1 MNIKVGDRVVLK
13 DDCMTYTIHARRVA
27 VKAGCEEELLSK
39 GFVHGNWADELAP
52 ASAGGLKGT
61 VVLRIDDEY
70 LAVELDDYKNTRY
83 AVTVVFESDVAID
96 NGVDDAE
103 DATDHLL
110 ESSAN
115 AQRLYESIAQLHI
128 GQTVS
133 TADATK
139 EGSTECKA
147 PSPAIMVHVV
157 ERLLNRKGAV
167 CYILQYKIESTCT
180 FKMVV
185 EETELVDFLD
195 EMRKSYFRCVL
206 LEVNDGVV

>member
-13 DDCMTYTIHARRVA
+13 DDCMTYTIHARQVA
-27 VKAGCEEELLSK
+27 VKAGCEEELLST

-167 CYILQYKIESTCT
+167 CYILQYKIEGTCT

>member
-13 DDCMTYTIHARRVA
+13 DDCMTYTIHARQVA
-27 VKAGCEEELLSK
+27 VKAGCEEELLST

-52 ASAGGLKGT
+52 ACAGGLKGT
-61 VVLRIDDEY
+61 VVLRIAGEY

-83 AVTVVFESDVAID
+83 AVTVVVEEDVAID
-96 NGVDDAE
+96 NGVNDTLDD
-103 DATDHLL
+103 TGHLL

-139 EGSTECKA
+139 DSTECKA
-147 PSPAIMVHVV
+147 PSPATVVHIV
-157 ERLLNRKGAV
+157 ERLLNRKGVV
-167 CYILQYKIESTCT
+167 CYILQYKIAGTSI
-180 FKMVV
+180 KMVV
-185 EETELVDFLD
+185 EETELVHFLD
-195 EMRKSYFRCVL
+195 EMRKSYSCKVL

>member
-13 DDCMTYTIHARRVA
+13 DDCMTYTIHASRVA
-27 VKAGCEEELLSK
+27 VKAGCEEELLST

-96 NGVDDAE
+96 NGVDAAVDE
-103 DATDHLL
+103 TDHLL

-167 CYILQYKIESTCT
+167 CYILQYKIEGTCT